1 MKGSFTRRDVLGTL
15 ALGGAA
21 AAVGVS
27 APGIVRAADKYP
39 SRPVKIVIPFAPGGG
54 SDRLTRVF
62 IPFLQKELGQPLQ
75 VEYMPGGGTVLGN
88 SYLLA
93 QKPDGYTISN
103 TGVNYT
109 AVTIAQG
116 LAQYKAEDF
125 WPINLPSR
133 DFTLGAVAADS
144 PINSYKEV
152 LEKLRKDPKSISLGM
167 QAASVDYLN
176 MILSLRAAGVDTG
189 QLRIVTYDG
198 GGVVRNA
205 VMGSQVDVGFVGAEG
220 YLPLMSKIKP
230 IVGFWDKALFP
241 EFDSTPSI
249 GKIGQE
255 MGFKADFV
263 EGSQRGWVVQT
274 ALKDK
279 NPDVYKVLIAA
290 FERAT
295 RDPEAVKASEAQQLP
310 LVWYGPEASNEAYMR
325 TVATCVK
332 NAELLKGA

>member
-1 MKGSFTRRDVLGTL
+1 MKGSFTRRDVLGSI

-21 AAVGVS
+21 TLVGVS
-27 APGIVRAADKYP
+27 APSIVRAADKYP
-39 SRPVKIVIPFAPGGG
+39 SRPIKIMIPFAPGGG

-62 IPFLQKELGQPLQ
+62 IPFLQKELGQPLT

-116 LAQYKAEDF
+116 LAKYKAEDF

-133 DFTLGAVAADS
+133 DFTLGAVASDS
-144 PINSYKEV
+144 PITSFKEV
-152 LEKLRKDPKSISLGM
+152 LEKLRKDPKSLSLGM

-176 MILSLRAAGVDTG
+176 LILALRAAGVDTA
-189 QLRIVTYDG
+189 QLRVVTYDG

-230 IVGFWDKALFP
+230 LVGFWDKALFP

-249 GKIGQE
+249 VKVGTDL
-255 MGFKADFV
+255 GFKAEFV
-263 EGSQRGWVVQT
+263 EGSQRGWVIQT
-274 ALKDK
+274 SLKDK
-279 NPDVYKVLIAA
+279 NPEVYKVLVAA

-295 RDPEAVKASEAQQLP
+295 KDPEAVKASEAQQLP

-325 TVATCVK
+325 TCATCVK
-332 NAELLKGA
+332 HAELLRGS

>member
-1 MKGSFTRRDVLGTL
+1 MKGSFTRRDVLGSI

-21 AAVGVS
+21 TLVGVS
-27 APGIVRAADKYP
+27 APSIVRAADKYP
-39 SRPVKIVIPFAPGGG
+39 SRPIKIMIPFAPGGG

-62 IPFLQKELGQPLQ
+62 IPFLQKELGQPLT

-116 LAQYKAEDF
+116 LAKYKAEDF

-133 DFTLGAVAADS
+133 DFTLGAVASDS
-144 PINSYKEV
+144 PITSFKEV
-152 LEKLRKDPKSISLGM
+152 LEKLRKDPKSLSLGM

-176 MILSLRAAGVDTG
+176 LILALRAAGVDTA
-189 QLRIVTYDG
+189 QLRVVTYDG

-230 IVGFWDKALFP
+230 LVGFWDKALFP

-249 GKIGQE
+249 VKIGSRHGLQGRVRRRLAARLGDPDLAQGPE
-255 MGFKADFV
+255 PGGLQGPAGCVRAGDQGSRGG
-263 EGSQRGWVVQT
+263 EGLGG
-274 ALKDK
+274 AA
-279 NPDVYKVLIAA
+279 IAA
-290 FERAT
+290 GLVRPGGLQRSLYAHLRHLREARRAP
-295 RDPEAVKASEAQQLP
+295 RGS
-310 LVWYGPEASNEAYMR
+310 
-325 TVATCVK
+325 
-332 NAELLKGA
+332 